1 MLVRPPS
8 TAACRP
14 KSPRRQPRRGAP
26 RPPQDRDSAPP
37 GPTACTASPL
47 PLHQSAA
54 TKPPHPTVPRTVNG
68 GLSMPP
74 TTATGDRT
82 IRLKSDNPRRPD
94 WSRAS
99 FSLEAG
105 GPGVGQGL
113 EKRAQGDRLA
123 DLGDSG
129 VTARWMVR
137 DSESAASPE
146 ASGHL
151 SSARLGLPGGQ
162 KAMDRCRGNGD

>member
-1 MLVRPPS
+1 
-8 TAACRP
+8 
-14 KSPRRQPRRGAP
+14 
-26 RPPQDRDSAPP
+26 
-37 GPTACTASPL
+37 
-47 PLHQSAA
+47 
-54 TKPPHPTVPRTVNG
+54 
-68 GLSMPP
+68 MPP
-74 TTATGDRT
+74 TTATGDRP

-94 WSRAS
+94 WSRSPDRAS

-105 GPGVGQGL
+105 GALGL
-113 EKRAQGDRLA
+113 ARKRAQGDRLA
-123 DLGDSG
+123 DLGDRG